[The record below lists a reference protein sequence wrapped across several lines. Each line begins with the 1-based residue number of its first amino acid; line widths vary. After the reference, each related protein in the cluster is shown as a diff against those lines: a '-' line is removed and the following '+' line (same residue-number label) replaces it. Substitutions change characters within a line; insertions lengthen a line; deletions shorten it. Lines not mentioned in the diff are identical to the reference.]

1 MSPNQLAWNT
11 LDAESSRTSTFLVI
25 VDCFLVTVLV
35 AVLVD
40 LRNGLHVLLLDGR
53 V

>member
-11 LDAESSRTSTFLVI
+11 LDAESSRTKFSTFLVI
-25 VDCFLVTVLV
+25 VDCFLVTV